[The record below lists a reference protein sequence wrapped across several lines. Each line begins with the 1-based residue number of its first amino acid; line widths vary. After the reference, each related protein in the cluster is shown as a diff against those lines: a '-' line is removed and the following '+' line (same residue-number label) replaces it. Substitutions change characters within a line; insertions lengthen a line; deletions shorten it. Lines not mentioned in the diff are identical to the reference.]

1 MVRSSF
7 DGFEK
12 LTNLS
17 TLILDKNGL
26 ESMAACPPLP
36 ALKELWFNNNQ
47 VHNLTDFMNSVAQLC
62 PGLTTLSLMRNP
74 AAPPM
79 VCLSQEDVSAAA
91 RYRLYIIYRMPSLS
105 FLDAAPVTA
114 AERAEAKAKGKYY
127 EVKKS
132 ASAVA
137 RGSSA
142 ASAAA
147 SGAAAHATSSSSH
160 RASGLDGGLS
170 SSGGHALSQGE
181 YAAAGGSHT
190 TTATAAP
197 SSPSS
202 AASSESKPGSRKPS
216 AYLAFSKNTYDG
228 KHSEGNRFITGDQ
241 L

>member
-1 MVRSSF
+1 MRSSF

-26 ESMAACPPLP
+26 ESMVACPPLP
-36 ALKELWFNNNQ
+36 SLKELWFNNNQ
-47 VHNLTDFMNSVAQLC
+47 VHNLTDFMNSIAELC

-79 VCLSQEDVSAAA
+79 VCLSQEDVAAAA

-105 FLDAAPVTA
+105 FLDASPVTS

-147 SGAAAHATSSSSH
+147 SGAAAQASSSAAS
-160 RASGLDGGLS
+160 RRSSGLDGGLS

-181 YAAAGGSHT
+181 YAAAGGGRSIAT
-190 TTATAAP
+190 TAAP
-197 SSPSS
+197 ASPSS
-202 AASSESKPGSRKPS
+202 SVSSESKPGARKPS